1 MRNPGSAW
9 YAARAVVLLS
19 ALVAV
24 ASCGTSSPASSP
36 PSPSAAAP
44 AGSASAGST
53 SAGPAP
59 SRTSSPPAAAPA
71 AGCGTA
77 RWQTAPVS
85 VTRQVSVPPVPVV
98 TAVRTAAHPEC
109 GYDRLVLDISGPI
122 PGYTIAYA
130 KSLTADPSGQAITV
144 PGQRY
149 LILTLRPAQA
159 HTGSGAATITPRA
172 RVLGYPMLKG
182 YALAGDLEGVVAVA
196 LGLREATSIRVGQLP
211 GHLYLDVKA

>member
-1 MRNPGSAW
+1 MMRNPGSAW
-9 YAARAVVLLS
+9 YAARAVVLLA

-36 PSPSAAAP
+36 PSRSAAAP
-44 AGSASAGST
+44 AGSTSAGSAP
-53 SAGPAP
+53 SPAP
-59 SRTSSPPAAAPA
+59 SPPAAAPV

-77 RWQTAPVS
+77 RWQTAPAG
-85 VTRQVSVPPVPVV
+85 VTRQVSVPPVPVI

-109 GYDRLVLDISGPI
+109 GYDRLVLDISGPV

-130 KSLTADPSGQAITV
+130 KSVTADPSGQAITV

-149 LILTLRPAQA
+149 LVLTLRPAKA

-182 YALAGDLEGVVAVA
+182 YALAGDFEGVVTVA

>member
-1 MRNPGSAW
+1 MRNPGSASC
-9 YAARAVVLLS
+9 AARAVVLLA

-44 AGSASAGST
+44 AGSASAES
-53 SAGPAP
+53 AP

-71 AGCGTA
+71 ADCGTA
-77 RWQTAPVS
+77 RWQTAPAS

-98 TAVRTAAHPEC
+98 TAIRTAAHPEC

-130 KSLTADPSGQAITV
+130 KNVTADPSGQAITM

-149 LILTLRPAQA
+149 LVLTIRPAQA

-182 YALAGDLEGVVAVA
+182 YALAGDFEGVVTVA